1 MNKKVQIGV
10 VGVDSGQL
18 IICDPCYID
27 DSWKEE
33 EFVDYRRYRNIN
45 TKDELQYLKHFRHYE
60 EVIPNYNKT
69 MNQLLDTKEW
79 EELPRPK
86 PNNEFS
92 YNGVCGKTLS
102 KEGYGQIHYN
112 FGNPGLA
119 VAFSSGYGDGEYPVF
134 AEINKDNRIVK
145 ITIEFD

>member
-1 MNKKVQIGV
+1 MNWKVQIGV

-27 DSWKEE
+27 EDWKNE
-33 EFVDYRRYRNIN
+33 EFKDYRRYKNIN
-45 TKDELQYLKHFRHYE
+45 SNEELQYLEHFQHYE
-60 EVIPNYNKT
+60 EVIPQYNKT
-69 MNQLLDTKEW
+69 MNQLLETKEW

-86 PNNEFS
+86 SDYEFS
-92 YNGVCGKTLS
+92 YNGVCAKTLT

-112 FGNPGLA
+112 LGHPGLA
-119 VAFSSGYGDGEYPVF
+119 VAFTSGYGDGEYPVF